1 MSEVYFGS
9 SLSLLTFGQCGS
21 SISITGCGFVGFTLS
36 VLDKVS
42 LGSSLFLES
51 FARFGTNMSAAGWGR
66 LGGAASLLHIAAF
79 GSSLSVR
86 DSIRVSLDAGLLLTF
101 LLLS

>member
-51 FARFGTNMSAAGWGR
+51 FARFGR
-66 LGGAASLLHIAAF
+66 LGGAASLLDIAAF
-79 GSSLSVR
+79 VSSLSVR
-86 DSIRVSLDAGLLLTF
+86 DREYVAFSTGSGWH
-101 LLLS
+101 

>member
-1 MSEVYFGS
+1 
-9 SLSLLTFGQCGS
+9 
-21 SISITGCGFVGFTLS
+21 
-36 VLDKVS
+36 LDKVS

-51 FARFGTNMSAAGWGR
+51 FARFGTYMSAAGWGR

-86 DSIRVSLDAGLLLTF
+86 DSIRVSLEAGLLLTF